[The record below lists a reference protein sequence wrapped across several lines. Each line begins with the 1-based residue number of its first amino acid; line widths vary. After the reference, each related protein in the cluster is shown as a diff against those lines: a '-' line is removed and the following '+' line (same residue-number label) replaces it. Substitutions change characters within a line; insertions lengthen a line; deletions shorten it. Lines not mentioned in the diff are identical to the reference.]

1 MTIVQV
7 NYVIAKRDKLKRTA
21 IENQRALKDMRKQIV
36 IVWFHCMNYLD
47 PDEAPWTPEY
57 RERMAYINHH
67 RQLTDE
73 EVCLEL
79 LDDEH
84 EKALLHHA

>member
-36 IVWFHCMNYLD
+36 IV
-47 PDEAPWTPEY
+47 
-57 RERMAYINHH
+57 
-67 RQLTDE
+67 
-73 EVCLEL
+73 
-79 LDDEH
+79 
-84 EKALLHHA
+84 